1 MIGELI
7 DMPDRTIDLLFRL
20 LQQNGGKLSRRA
32 RAKEFSALT
41 DTEAAAIEAIYQNA
55 FG

>member
-1 MIGELI
+1 
-7 DMPDRTIDLLFRL
+7 MPDRTIDLLFRL
-20 LQQNGGKLSRRA
+20 VQQNGGKLSNRA

-41 DTEAAAIEAIYQNA
+41 DTEAADIEAIYQDA